1 MRTTYR
7 RYVTRRVYRVLPV
20 GTVRGWDHYGPWGW
34 WNVGDGDSAL
44 RVLLA
49 DEQSLFREAVRVVL
63 SREAD
68 IEVVGEARDGL
79 QAVAEVQRLRPDVA
93 LLDANL
99 PNCDG
104 IHATRQI
111 AERVPACRVILV
123 TGQEEERVL
132 IDALEAG
139 ASGYLTKES
148 PLVDLIEAVRA
159 VHRGEVLVPPRMLGT
174 LLRQLIRRR
183 REHDN
188 ALIRTADLTRREREV
203 LALLAQGA
211 DNEGI
216 AQRLVISPETARTH
230 VQNVLGKLDVHSRL
244 EAAAFVRQ
252 NGLLDELPTVRRQ
265 HTVGAAG

>member
-1 MRTTYR
+1 MA
-7 RYVTRRVYRVLPV
+7 
-20 GTVRGWDHYGPWGW
+20 
-34 WNVGDGDSAL
+34 NGDSTL

-79 QAVAEVQRLRPDVA
+79 QAVAEVERLKPDVA
-93 LLDANL
+93 LVDSNL

-104 IHATRQI
+104 VHATLQI
-111 AERVPACRVILV
+111 TERVPGCRVILV
-123 TGQEEERVL
+123 TGQEEQRVL

-159 VHRGEVLVPPRMLGT
+159 VHRGEVLVPPRMLGA
-174 LLRQLIRRR
+174 LLRQLIKRR
-183 REHDN
+183 REHDVAAN
-188 ALIRTADLTRREREV
+188 RMANLTRREREV

-211 DNEGI
+211 DNERI

-230 VQNVLGKLDVHSRL
+230 VQNVLGKLEVHSRL

-252 NGLLDELPTVRRQ
+252 NGLLEELPRVHGQ
-265 HTVGAAG
+265 HTVIGAAR

>member
-1 MRTTYR
+1 MAK
-7 RYVTRRVYRVLPV
+7 
-20 GTVRGWDHYGPWGW
+20 
-34 WNVGDGDSAL
+34 GDSTL

-79 QAVAEVQRLRPDVA
+79 QAVAEVERLKPDVA
-93 LLDANL
+93 LLDSNL

-104 IHATRQI
+104 VHATLQI
-111 AERVPACRVILV
+111 TERVAGCRVILV
-123 TGQEEERVL
+123 TGQEEQRLL

-159 VHRGEVLVPPRMLGT
+159 VHRGEVLVPPRMLGA
-174 LLRQLIRRR
+174 LLRQLIKRR
-183 REHDN
+183 REHDVAAN
-188 ALIRTADLTRREREV
+188 RMANLTRREREV

-211 DNEGI
+211 DNERI

-252 NGLLDELPTVRRQ
+252 NGLLEELPRVHGQ
-265 HTVGAAG
+265 HSVLGAAG